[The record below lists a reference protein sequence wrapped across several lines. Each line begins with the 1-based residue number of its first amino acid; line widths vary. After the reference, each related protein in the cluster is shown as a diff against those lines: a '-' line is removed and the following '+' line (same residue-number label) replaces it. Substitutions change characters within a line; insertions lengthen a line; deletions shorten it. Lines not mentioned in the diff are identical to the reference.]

1 MTKEYRFKRALSQ
14 EHRNKISSSLKGR
27 KLPQSVKDKISK
39 RLKEIWATIP
49 YNEDK
54 QKNTENNKL
63 HKEF

>member
-1 MTKEYRFKRALSQ
+1 MKDYKFKRHLSDS
-14 EHRNKISSSLKGR
+14 HKRRISESLRGR

-39 RLKEIWATIP
+39 RLKEIWARIP
-49 YNEDK
+49 YEEEDK